1 MPQQRTGRIVRTRA
15 TQSSNFRVKL
25 PLHTGGSTATTQRP
39 DTGVILPFLMPFVQR
54 LCNVRRAVDTA
65 QKTVVK
71 SQSYPSL
78 THRRIKHRDTAKAY
92 NKYMLVPSALLYG
105 STCKMVPTMLPG
117 KASFKKRGKVTKA
130 KPNCVAT
137 TRDRSA
143 PSLRPPKLRCRNR
156 FSRQLFDAIDLQL
169 FAAFLEH
176 VGDLPA
182 QQLTQGELYLRAG

>member
-92 NKYMLVPSALLYG
+92 NKYMLVSSALLYG

-117 KASFKKRGKVTKA
+117 TASFKKRGKVTKA

-137 TRDRSA
+137 RDDRLQACGLLSCGVA
-143 PSLRPPKLRCRNR
+143 IAFHVNFSTLSIFNCLRHSSSTCMTYRHSN
-156 FSRQLFDAIDLQL
+156 
-169 FAAFLEH
+169 
-176 VGDLPA
+176 
-182 QQLTQGELYLRAG
+182 